1 MENNTIKSTQMEE
14 AKALALAQK
23 QQIDVILQALFEQQL
38 QQGYSL
44 QNPEDETEDTS
55 PVW

>member
-1 MENNTIKSTQMEE
+1 MEE

-23 QQIDVILQALFEQQL
+23 QQIDLILESMLKLSIE
-38 QQGYSL
+38 QGYSL

>member
-23 QQIDVILQALFEQQL
+23 QQIDLILESMLKLSIE
-38 QQGYSL
+38 QGYSL